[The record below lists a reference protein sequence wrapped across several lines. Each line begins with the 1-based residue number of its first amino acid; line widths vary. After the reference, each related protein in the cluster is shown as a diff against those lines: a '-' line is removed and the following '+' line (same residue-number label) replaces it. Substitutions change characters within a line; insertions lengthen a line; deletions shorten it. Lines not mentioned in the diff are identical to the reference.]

1 MLETTLGALLQR
13 AAHHYRD
20 RVAVKHDARTLS
32 YRDLG
37 EQVHRL
43 ANALLGLGLGRGDR
57 VALLMW
63 NCPEYVVCD
72 FAVATA
78 GLVKVPLNHL
88 LTRDEVEFRIQDSE
102 ASAVVCDEHFAP
114 MVAGLAPDCPSLKH
128 RICVVEGS
136 GRPPDGFEA
145 FGGLLARASSRAP
158 GVAVGHDDLA
168 GIMYTGG
175 TTGRSKGVVH
185 THKSVLAI
193 AFSELV
199 ELDIGHRE
207 VMLQVAPL
215 PHATQ
220 FMLLP
225 GLLRG
230 GTHVL
235 MRRFDPDE
243 VMRTVA
249 RERVSWMFMVP
260 TMIYV
265 LLDHPA
271 LARHDAAS
279 LRTVIYGAAPMSPD
293 KLERAIDRMGPIFLQ
308 VYSQM
313 EVANQT
319 TVLSK
324 DDHVEALARARERLG
339 SCGRPIAMAQVRI
352 VDADDRDVA
361 PGEPGE
367 ILTRGPHMMR
377 GYWRREEETARTM
390 RGGWIHTA
398 DVARADE
405 AGFIYIVDRAKDMII
420 SGGMNVYSV
429 EVENVLMEHP
439 AVREACVIGVPDD
452 KWGEAVSAF
461 VVLREAAADGRV
473 AAPGGRES
481 ASVSGEELIAF
492 CGRKLAAYSRPKR
505 VEFVADI
512 PKTPYGKMDKKAIRA
527 RFWPDQGRQV
537 H

>member
-1 MLETTLGALLQR
+1 MLETTIGALFHR
-13 AAHHYRD
+13 TVRYYAG
-20 RVAVKHDARTLS
+20 RVAIKQGARAMT
-32 YRDLG
+32 YAELG
-37 EQVHRL
+37 EQVNRL
-43 ANALLGLGLGRGDR
+43 ANALGGLGLRHGER

-72 FAVATA
+72 FAAATA

-88 LTRDEVEFRIQDSE
+88 LTRDECQFRIDDSG
-102 ASAVVCDEHFAP
+102 AAAVICDEHFVP
-114 MVAGLAPDCPSLKH
+114 MVEEVAAACPSLRR
-128 RICVVEGS
+128 RICITEG
-136 GRPPDGFEA
+136 GRRAPAGFTDFAE
-145 FGGLLARASSRAP
+145 LLARGAP
-158 GVAVGHDDLA
+158 RDPGIAVAHDDLL

-175 TTGRSKGVVH
+175 TTGRAKGVMH

-193 AFSELV
+193 VFSETLEMDV
-199 ELDIGHRE
+199 LHGD

-225 GLLRG
+225 GFLRG

-235 MRRFDPDE
+235 MKKFDPDD
-243 VMRTVA
+243 VLRTIE
-249 RERVSWMFMVP
+249 RERVSWTFMVP

-271 LARHDAAS
+271 FRKHDHAT

-293 KLERAIDRMGPIFLQ
+293 KLERAIERVGPVFIQ

-319 TVLSK
+319 TTLTK
-324 DDHVEALARARERLG
+324 EDHVEALAGPRHAPAR
-339 SCGRPIAMAQVRI
+339 SCGRPLAVAQVRI
-352 VDADDRDVA
+352 VGEDDRDV
-361 PGEPGE
+361 PVGQPGE
-367 ILTRGPHMMR
+367 ILIRGPHMMR

-390 RGGWIHTA
+390 RGGFIHTG

-405 AGFIYIVDRAKDMII
+405 EGFLYIVDRAKDMII

-439 AVREACVIGVPDD
+439 DVLEACVIGVPDD
-452 KWGEAVSAF
+452 KWGEAVTALVVRREGAAVDSGQLVAF
-461 VVLREAAADGRV
+461 A
-473 AAPGGRES
+473 
-481 ASVSGEELIAF
+481 
-492 CGRKLAAYSRPKR
+492 GRKLAAYSRPKS
-505 VEFVADI
+505 VEFVAEI
-512 PKTPYGKMDKKAIRA
+512 PKTPYGKMDKKVIRG
-527 RFWPDQGRQV
+527 RFWKSGERQV

>member
-1 MLETTLGALLQR
+1 MLETTVGALFQR
-13 AAHHYRD
+13 AVRHYAGRS
-20 RVAVKHDARTLS
+20 AVKQDARVLT

-37 EQVHRL
+37 EQVNRL
-43 ANALLGLGLGRGDR
+43 ANALGGLGLRPGDR
-57 VALLMW
+57 IALLMW

-72 FAVATA
+72 FAAATA

-88 LTRDEVEFRIQDSE
+88 LTRDDVQFRIEDSE
-102 ASAVVCDEHFAP
+102 AAAVICDEHFAP
-114 MVAGLAPDCPSLKH
+114 MVDDIVASCPSLRH
-128 RICVVEGS
+128 RICVTG
-136 GRPPDGFEA
+136 DG
-145 FGGLLARASSRAP
+145 GRAP
-158 GVAVGHDDLA
+158 AGFTSFGNLVLGGSPREPGVPVSPDDLL

-175 TTGRSKGVVH
+175 TTGRSKGVMH

-193 AFSELV
+193 AFSEILEMDV
-199 ELDIGHRE
+199 GHGE

-225 GLLRG
+225 GFLRG

-235 MRRFDPDE
+235 MKKFEPDE
-243 VMRTVA
+243 VLRTIE
-249 RERVSWMFMVP
+249 RERVTWTFMVP

-265 LLDHPA
+265 LLDDPA
-271 LARHDAAS
+271 LRTYDHGT

-293 KLERAIDRMGPIFLQ
+293 KLERAIERVGPVFLQ
-308 VYSQM
+308 IYSQM

-319 TVLSK
+319 TALTK
-324 DDHVEALARARERLG
+324 DDHVEALARARHRLS

-352 VDADDRDVA
+352 VDEDDRDV
-361 PGEPGE
+361 PGGEPGE

-377 GYWRREEETARTM
+377 GYWRREEETAKTL
-390 RGGWIHTA
+390 RGGFIHTG

-405 AGFIYIVDRAKDMII
+405 DGYIYIVDRAKDMII

-439 AVREACVIGVPDD
+439 DVREACVIGVPDD
-452 KWGEAVSAF
+452 KWGEAVTAF
-461 VVLREAAADGRV
+461 VV
-473 AAPGGRES
+473 GREG
-481 ASVSGEELIAF
+481 ARVDDRQLIAF
-492 CGRKLAAYSRPKR
+492 AGRKLAAYSRPKT
-505 VEFVADI
+505 VEFVAEI
-512 PKTPYGKMDKKAIRA
+512 PKTPYGKMDKKAMRG
-527 RFWPDQGRQV
+527 RFWKGEGRQV